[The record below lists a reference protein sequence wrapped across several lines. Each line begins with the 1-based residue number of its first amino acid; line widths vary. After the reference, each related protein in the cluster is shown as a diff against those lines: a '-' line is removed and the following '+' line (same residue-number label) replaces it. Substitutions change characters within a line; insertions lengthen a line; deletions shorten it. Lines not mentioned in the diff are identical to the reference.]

1 MILDLREF
9 ETFPAHAVL
18 KGNLSNYEFQ
28 YDLIQ
33 RINEVELSIDI
44 QKSGEEYFC
53 QGKVISNVIL
63 ECARCLKEF
72 ERELENTIDFIICSQ
87 EWYEKN
93 DLGLDNEDYVYFKGS
108 DLHVDLSDIV
118 RQSIILAESMKPL
131 CSKNCK
137 GLCPQC
143 GVNLNEESCSCNKEI
158 IDSRWEGLMSL
169 SLATKQRRENTD
181 AAS

>member
-18 KGNLSNYEFQ
+18 KGNLSNYEFR
-28 YDLIQ
+28 YDLIH
-33 RINEVELSIDI
+33 RINEVELFIDI

-53 QGKVISNVIL
+53 QGKIISSVVL
-63 ECARCLKEF
+63 ECARCLEEF
-72 ERELENTIDFIICSQ
+72 EKELESATDFIICAQ
-87 EWYEKN
+87 EWHEKN
-93 DLGLDNEDYVYFKGS
+93 SNDLDNEDYVYFKSS

-131 CSKNCK
+131 CSENCK

-143 GVNLNEESCSCNKEI
+143 GINLNEESCSCNKEI
-158 IDSRWEGLMSL
+158 IDSRWEGLMHL
-169 SLATKQRRENTD
+169 SHVTKQRRENTD